1 VIERARYRVELAG
14 NGRSALLS
22 SPDGEHRLTLSLLA
36 ALDTT
41 EGADETLSVAPPRVS
56 GDTIE
61 VERRSTLW
69 ERAGL
74 TIACGD
80 DDITVRTWVSGRA
93 SLTEVHLLG
102 GRALMP
108 DAPTG
113 FFPTGSSFRTLF
125 SPNPGDPGKLV
136 RSAAENAVI
145 GVSGDGA
152 LGRGH
157 WFFTPA
163 PLWLGLTVDEREW
176 LGLGVVAPVDELGFV
191 QLDYRPR
198 DRAFHLVLDYE
209 GHTQVDGEFAA
220 PALVLRPGL
229 GDPYGGLRS
238 HRADLEHR
246 GFVPQRRHK
255 RAGWWSEPIFCGWGA
270 QCHLAGAQRRPAAA
284 LATQE
289 NYDSFLGRLE
299 QRDVVPGIVII
310 DDKWQA
316 AYGTN
321 EPDPEKWPSMRAWIA
336 ERHARGQHVL
346 LWWKAWDVEGLPE
359 ELCVRT
365 PDGAP
370 IGLDPGN
377 PRARETLRE
386 VVTSML
392 SPNGLDA
399 DGLKIDFTA
408 RTPSGRAL
416 THAGPAWGIALLHE
430 LLGVVY
436 LAAKEAKPDA
446 LVITH
451 TPHPSFVDVTDMVRL
466 NDMLRVEDP
475 GPRPAVV
482 PQMRF
487 RAEVAR
493 AACPELL
500 IDTDDWWVP
509 DRRTWREFLEVK
521 PELGVPSLYYATHLD
536 STDEALEDDDYD
548 ALRRVW
554 ERWRE
559 GAYVR

>member
-1 VIERARYRVELAG
+1 VIERAGYRVELAR
-14 NGRSALLS
+14 NGRSAILS
-22 SPDGEHRLTLSLLA
+22 SPAGEHWLTLSLLA
-36 ALDTT
+36 ALDTAD
-41 EGADETLSVAPPRVS
+41 GVDETLSVEQPRV
-56 GDTIE
+56 GDDTIE
-61 VERRSTLW
+61 IERRSTTW
-69 ERAGL
+69 ERAGM
-74 TIACGD
+74 TITCGD
-80 DDITVRTWVSGRA
+80 DDLTVRTWVSGRGV
-93 SLTEVHLLG
+93 LTEVHLLG
-102 GRALMP
+102 GRALEP
-108 DAPTG
+108 GAPTG
-113 FFPTGSSFRTLF
+113 FFPTGSSFKTLF
-125 SPNPGDPGKLV
+125 SPNPGDPGKLL

-163 PLWLGLTVDEREW
+163 PLWLGLSIEEQEW
-176 LGLGVVAPVDELGFV
+176 LGVGVVAPVEELDFV

-209 GHTQVDGEFAA
+209 GHTRVDGEFEA
-220 PALVLRPGL
+220 PPLVLTPGL
-229 GDPYGGLRS
+229 DDPYAGLRA
-238 HRADLEHR
+238 HRADLERR
-246 GFVPQRRHK
+246 GLVPEREFE
-255 RAGWWSEPIFCGWGA
+255 RAAWWSEPIFCGWGA
-270 QCHLAGAQRRPAAA
+270 QCYLAGVQRRPAAA

-289 NYDSFLGRLE
+289 NYDSFLDTLE
-299 QRDVVPGIVII
+299 QRDVVPGIVVL

-321 EPDPEKWPSMRAWIA
+321 RPDPEKWPDLKGWISD
-336 ERHARGQHVL
+336 RHARGQHVL
-346 LWWKAWDVEGLPE
+346 LWWKAWDVEGVPD
-359 ELCVRT
+359 ELCVRG
-365 PDGAP
+365 PDGTA

-377 PRARETLRE
+377 ARTRELLRK
-386 VVTSML
+386 VIRSML
-392 SPNGLDA
+392 SADGLDA
-399 DGLKIDFTA
+399 DGLKVDFTA

-416 THAGPAWGIALLHE
+416 THAGSLWGIALLHE
-430 LLGVVY
+430 LLAVVY
-436 LAAKEAKPDA
+436 RAAKEAKPDA

-451 TPHPSFVDVTDMVRL
+451 TPHPGFVDVTDMVRL

-509 DRRTWREFLEVK
+509 DKQTWREFLEVK

-536 STDEALEDDDYD
+536 STGEALDDDDYE

-554 ERWRE
+554 ARWRE
-559 GAYVR
+559 GVFVQ